1 MRRGQEAAR
10 ALALELGLV
19 EDADP
24 AGGARLVLCA
34 RLRGAPEP
42 IGEVRRY
49 VGPGPV
55 VEVLSVRLAV
65 AALGLEVERL
75 LAFAAADLP
84 LPHLSLSLTRSQPP
98 GTPGL
103 RTVIVDLIP
112 RVDLAVNLGHA
123 EAVFRPLAD
132 ARAQA
137 LVAEGARELA
147 PGPLRAAIGSPWAA
161 LLQLEGGDEGPI
173 DGLVDAYVE
182 HWRGLVRGGLGAPAL
197 AVLHAPAAAERDRR
211 LRAALA
217 DRRVEPLI
225 GEVERLCDR
234 PQAAA
239 LAALIAGS

>member
-137 LVAEGARELA
+137 LVAEVFELRE
-147 PGPLRAAIGSPWAA
+147 SF
-161 LLQLEGGDEGPI
+161 E
-173 DGLVDAYVE
+173 
-182 HWRGLVRGGLGAPAL
+182 WRGLGTIPESAL
-197 AVLHAPAAAERDRR
+197 ALRPAFAPWDAEKRWAVPYEPVPDHPACACGAILRGLKKPTDCRIFGTACTPETPIGSCMVSPEGACAAYWQYGRR
-211 LRAALA
+211 SA
-217 DRRVEPLI
+217 
-225 GEVERLCDR
+225 
-234 PQAAA
+234 
-239 LAALIAGS
+239 